1 MFSLKTYK
9 TRLFYNVLHHPKRST
24 GKTAGEM
31 VSRSGSHPAG
41 HSEFTLLGLNFCL
54 HSAAEV
60 CQTKIGFRA
69 RDAQSALQNVP
80 PPPGMLPRSEGSD
93 HPGRPPSL
101 TRAIHHGTRLGSA
114 PVLRATGVA
123 RYSGETL
130 LPCRCSWGAPGLTI
144 MSETPPYRKRL
155 SFKGVKSLRLTTLT
169 HF

>member
-1 MFSLKTYK
+1 MNNVKNAMVFLMFSLKTYK
-9 TRLFYNVLHHPKRST
+9 NKLFYNVLHHPKRST

-114 PVLRATGVA
+114 PVCAPQMWPGTRE
-123 RYSGETL
+123 R
-130 LPCRCSWGAPGLTI
+130 PCSHAGAPGERPGL
-144 MSETPPYRKRL
+144 P
-155 SFKGVKSLRLTTLT
+155 
-169 HF
+169 